1 MSAPDLR
8 IAHPNTLTGSTDG
21 ISRLATLT
29 AVRREDKVRRFW
41 IKTILPTVTKDEFLQ
56 DLVKSDHLL
65 KVFKLD
71 NSDGDMDA
79 QFSELSHVAAFQN
92 LAQLADKNVPLAYIP
107 WQVRI
112 EFAPQLLPR
121 INTVHEGLVDEMV
134 KLFKDAGWKFWR
146 TETGFVIAPLTM
158 FENLRS
164 LSFTYMAWI
173 NMRDFRGAGFTDFCV
188 EDNDEDETEAI
199 WKHNELMAQMPALEE
214 PGIDDKKTHFKK
226 EPFTPVEGDTL
237 NKSGRV
243 TPMFGV
249 SNALK
254 GLVA

>member
-8 IAHPNTLTGSTDG
+8 IAHPNTLTGVTDS

-41 IKTILPTVTKDEFLQ
+41 IKTILPTVTNDAFLQ
-56 DLVKSDHLL
+56 DLVKSEHLL

-71 NSDGDMDA
+71 NSDGEMDA
-79 QFSELSHVAAFQN
+79 QLSELSHVAAFQN
-92 LAQLADKNVPLAYIP
+92 LAQLADKNVPLSCIP

-112 EFAPQLLPR
+112 EFAPQIVPR
-121 INTVHEGLVDEMV
+121 ISTVQEGLVDEIS
-134 KLFKDAGWKFWR
+134 KIFKEAGWKFWR
-146 TETGFVIAPLTM
+146 TETGFVISPLTL

-199 WKHNELMAQMPALEE
+199 WKRNELMADMPALEE
-214 PGIDDKKTHFKK
+214 VSTEDKKVYFKK
-226 EPFTPVEGDTL
+226 APFTPADGDTL

-243 TPMFGV
+243 TPMFGA